1 MTRRAAIVALGAVS
15 AAVIGAVVAIV
26 LSAFLSGG
34 VTGILST
41 SGCGPTRLLQEA
53 GFDPWT
59 GLPRGR
65 IVEVQCLFGPII
77 ENQDVPADLAG
88 RRGIPWATVL
98 TIGSGLLGAGLA
110 LSWTRSDEQ
119 LRGDMVE

>member
-1 MTRRAAIVALGAVS
+1 MTGRAAIVALGAVS
-15 AAVIGAVVAIV
+15 AAVIGAVFGIV
-26 LSAFLSGG
+26 LSAFLSAGA
-34 VTGILST
+34 TGILST
-41 SGCGPTRLLQEA
+41 SGCGPTHLLQEA

-59 GLPRGR
+59 GLPHGP
-65 IVEVQCLFGPII
+65 IVEVECIRGPLI

-110 LSWTRSDEQ
+110 LRWTGTDER
-119 LRGDMVE
+119 LGDDIVE